1 MSRYF
6 GIFGVLSCVL
16 WLVAPPQA
24 PPPKPEVGDVVI
36 SQIYTGGGTPGA
48 AFQNSF
54 IELFNRSNASR
65 DIAGVPITF
74 TSATGAFSFSIAF
87 VSSSG
92 ITIGP
97 GQHFLI
103 QFGPP
108 SANGNPLPSP
118 NGAIAQSIDPSGK
131 IALLKFGSLAPAGTC
146 PVGDASLL
154 DFVGYGA
161 SANCFEGS
169 GPIANLSNTTA
180 ALRLNNGCTDTNNN
194 AADFSIGTPNPRN
207 TSSPATPCSTT
218 NPIDQTGF
226 FVRQHYLDF
235 LNREPDASGL
245 AFWTNE
251 IDQCGADAQCIEIKR
266 INVSAAFFLSIEF
279 QETGYLVYRF
289 YKSSFGNLS
298 GAPVPIKFA
307 DFLHD
312 TQEIG
317 NGVQVGAPG
326 WEALLEA
333 NKVMYAAEFVQRA
346 EFKAAFPD
354 TLTADQFVTKL
365 DTNAGGVLSATEKAN
380 LVAALTV
387 NPTDV
392 TKRAATVRA
401 VAEDADLKSAEF
413 NKAFVLAQ
421 YFGYLRRNP
430 NDLPDHD
437 FSGYQFWLDKLNQ
450 FNGNFVQAEMVKAFI
465 SSLEYRQRFGP

>member
-118 NGAIAQSIDPSGK
+118 NGTIAQSIDPSGK

-169 GPIANLSNTTA
+169 GPIANL
-180 ALRLNNGCTDTNNN
+180 
-194 AADFSIGTPNPRN
+194 
-207 TSSPATPCSTT
+207 
-218 NPIDQTGF
+218 
-226 FVRQHYLDF
+226 
-235 LNREPDASGL
+235 
-245 AFWTNE
+245 
-251 IDQCGADAQCIEIKR
+251 
-266 INVSAAFFLSIEF
+266 
-279 QETGYLVYRF
+279 
-289 YKSSFGNLS
+289 
-298 GAPVPIKFA
+298 
-307 DFLHD
+307 
-312 TQEIG
+312 
-317 NGVQVGAPG
+317 
-326 WEALLEA
+326 
-333 NKVMYAAEFVQRA
+333 
-346 EFKAAFPD
+346 
-354 TLTADQFVTKL
+354 
-365 DTNAGGVLSATEKAN
+365 
-380 LVAALTV
+380 
-387 NPTDV
+387 
-392 TKRAATVRA
+392 
-401 VAEDADLKSAEF
+401 
-413 NKAFVLAQ
+413 
-421 YFGYLRRNP
+421 
-430 NDLPDHD
+430 
-437 FSGYQFWLDKLNQ
+437 
-450 FNGNFVQAEMVKAFI
+450 
-465 SSLEYRQRFGP
+465 